1 MRLRDKR
8 RLASKKL
15 WCSMV
20 TDIKHIQKYLLAMRK
35 PVEDSASPYSSRNSS
50 KGALLTEAKVLFSHL
65 AKGNS
70 LGSARQGVFQDN
82 IFVKKTNQTRKRC
95 WEVLHSRY
103 FPQGE
108 DLEQIHP
115 IIALF
120 RTKASEKIKQGVLYY
135 HFAISDLFSYEVTT
149 ELIYDWYRRGLTNVA
164 PRNIHEF
171 LDFKKKV
178 HPEINKWS
186 PQTRLSLVSHYLSA
200 MRDFGILEGKN
211 QKRVHRTTVEEDLF
225 LYILT
230 YLRDCG
236 KSPKAILGNDD
247 FKLFLLSQQEVE
259 FRLIEAQRK
268 GGIHFQRAGHIVSL
282 DLPWRSILEYI
293 ENIGQ

>member
-1 MRLRDKR
+1 VKVDDNEN
-8 RLASKKL
+8 LANKKL

-20 TDIKHIQKYLLAMRK
+20 KNIKHLQEYLLAMRR

-50 KGALLTEAKVLFSHL
+50 KGALLTEAKILFSYL

-70 LGSARQGVFQDN
+70 LDSARQGVFQDN
-82 IFVKKTNQTRKRC
+82 IFVKKTHQTRKRC

-103 FPQGE
+103 FPREE

-120 RTKASEKIKQGVLYY
+120 RTKASEKIKQEVLYY
-135 HFAISDLFSYEVTT
+135 HFVISDLFSYQVTT
-149 ELIYDWYRRGLTNVA
+149 ELIYDLYRRGLTNIA

-171 LDFKKKV
+171 FDLKKKF

-211 QKRVHRTTVEEDLF
+211 QKRVHRPTVEEELF
-225 LYILT
+225 LYIVT

-236 KSPKAILGNDD
+236 KSQKTILCNDD
-247 FKLFLLSQQEVE
+247 FKLFLLSRQEVE

-268 GGIHFQRAGHIVSL
+268 GRIYFQKSGHVVSL
-282 DLPWRSILEYI
+282 ELPWRSILEYI

>member
-1 MRLRDKR
+1 LKE
-8 RLASKKL
+8 LNNVPEN
-15 WCSMV
+15 MV
-20 TDIKHIQKYLLAMRK
+20 RDIKHIQEYLLEMRR
-35 PVEDSASPYSSRNSS
+35 PLEDSASPYSSRNSS
-50 KGALLTEAKVLFSHL
+50 KGALLTEAKILFSFL
-65 AKGNS
+65 AKGDS
-70 LGSARQGVFQDN
+70 LDSARQAIIQDN
-82 IFVKKTNQTRKRC
+82 IFIKRTHQTRKRC

-103 FPQGE
+103 FPQRE
-108 DLEQIHP
+108 ESEQIHP
-115 IIALF
+115 IIAFF
-120 RTKASEKIKQGVLYY
+120 RTEASEKIKQGVLYY

-149 ELIYDWYRRGLTNVA
+149 ELVYDLYRRGMTNIA

-171 LDFKKKV
+171 LATKTKS
-178 HPEINKWS
+178 HPEINTWS

-225 LYILT
+225 LYIVT

-236 KSPKAILGNDD
+236 NSPKAILGNDD